1 MRPELQRIESTLEQL
16 EQLARQQ
23 EYGVA
28 VKERHLKERK
38 PAPAPAYPVAAP
50 APQRPAAALQVPPAP
65 PPRAVSLPQRVRT
78 VAPAPSAVPT
88 LPELKSLQLSNH
100 RHSVNPA
107 LATNLLKEIEEIVV
121 GWQRELKQILVQ
133 IQDLYLEG
141 PIVDGWLESH
151 HGQDGLSSPSSD
163 LGLRPGYRLCGLDE
177 KGRLWTKPC
186 PADQVASVSMAIAR
200 YQKLRQLL
208 KKKQSLENR
217 LSSLAETLV
226 IVHSSLKD
234 H

>member
-16 EQLARQQ
+16 EQLAHQQ
-23 EYGVA
+23 KYGVA
-28 VKERHLKERK
+28 VKERK

-50 APQRPAAALQVPPAP
+50 APQRPAAALQVPPPP
-65 PPRAVSLPQRVRT
+65 PPRAVSLPQKVRPQQVRT

-151 HGQDGLSSPSSD
+151 QGQDSLSSPAPD
-163 LGLRPGYRLCGLDE
+163 LGSRPGYRLCGLDE